1 MIVLFEES
9 PAVFHKYPG
18 VYLHYGKTKFETD
31 LPLELLQ
38 EFCLIA
44 LDVFCEIPYSKDE
57 KSEQRAWLS
66 RRSANTAQKT
76 EELRSLGDAA
86 VQAACDHQNAG
97 NQDQKKEYRCR
108 GIDV

>member
-9 PAVFHKYPG
+9 PAVFYKYPG
-18 VYLHYGKTKFETD
+18 VYLHYGKTKFETG

-38 EFCLIA
+38 EFCLIS

-66 RRSANTAQKT
+66 LLTTEDLKRELAELKNT
-76 EELRSLGDAA
+76 
-86 VQAACDHQNAG
+86 
-97 NQDQKKEYRCR
+97 
-108 GIDV
+108 

>member
-1 MIVLFEES
+1 M
-9 PAVFHKYPG
+9 FHKYPG
-18 VYLHYGKTKFETD
+18 VYLHYGKTKFETG

-66 RRSANTAQKT
+66 LLTT
-76 EELRSLGDAA
+76 EAL
-86 VQAACDHQNAG
+86 
-97 NQDQKKEYRCR
+97 KKELAELKNT
-108 GIDV
+108 

>member
-18 VYLHYGKTKFETD
+18 VYLHYGKTKFETG

-44 LDVFCEIPYSKDE
+44 LDVFREIPYAKGE
-57 KSEQRAWLS
+57 KNIR
-66 RRSANTAQKT
+66 
-76 EELRSLGDAA
+76 AA
-86 VQAACDHQNAG
+86 VLSN
-97 NQDQKKEYRCR
+97 
-108 GIDV
+108 